1 MGTTLMEG
9 CRSPLHRIAGSC
21 TVEEVDHQF
30 VFGRC
35 LHRKVCGFCAL
46 EDAIDV
52 AGRAPAL
59 VHKIRAVGNEAT
71 GGDHVMKWVDRRQF
85 VPSRECND
93 QVTRTYLKIVSRSR
107 SAITVG

>member
-1 MGTTLMEG
+1 MARLFDDLVGTGKQRGWHFQAERL
-9 CRSPLHRIAGSC
+9 RSL
-21 TVEEVDHQF
+21 EVDHQF

-59 VHKIRAVGNEAT
+59 VHKIS
-71 GGDHVMKWVDRRQF
+71 D
-85 VPSRECND
+85 
-93 QVTRTYLKIVSRSR
+93 VS
-107 SAITVG
+107 